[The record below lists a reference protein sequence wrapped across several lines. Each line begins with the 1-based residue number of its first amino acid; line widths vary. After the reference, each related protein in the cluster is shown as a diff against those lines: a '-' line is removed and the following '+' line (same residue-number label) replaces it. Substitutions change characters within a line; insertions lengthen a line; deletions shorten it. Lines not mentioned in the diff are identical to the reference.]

1 MYRENIN
8 EEEILKEI
16 DYLVSRWA
24 QERHANEGFGNFT
37 LRAGI
42 VRPVVDPAQDFWD

>member
-8 EEEILKEI
+8 EDEILKEI
-16 DYLVSRWA
+16 DQLVGRWA
-24 QERHANEGFGNFT
+24 QERNADEGFGDFT
-37 LRAGI
+37 IRTGI